1 MHEIEMGLVKKH
13 VIVHRLDLN
22 AMRSQSPND
31 RIDLGGQQDEIARGR
46 GFTLPGWL
54 EVDRSSSTHGGRD
67 LPSLIADL
75 LHARNRELKD
85 ASVCFSGVTES
96 LLDLCGLQIEGL
108 LRGGGWC
115 GWGKGSLGQSQCGR
129 KRTC

>member
-31 RIDLGGQQDEIARGR
+31 RIDLGGQQDEIARDR
-46 GFTLPGWL
+46 GFTLPGCL
-54 EVDRSSSTHGGRD
+54 EVDCSSSTHGGRY
-67 LPSLIADL
+67 LHSVIADL

-85 ASVCFSGVTES
+85 ASVCFSGLTES
-96 LLDLCGLQIEGL
+96 LLDLCRLQIHGL
-108 LRGGGWC
+108 LRGRGCC
-115 GWGKGSLGQSQCGR
+115 GWGETVLSQS
-129 KRTC
+129 